1 MNDQERAIDQLV
13 DKALRDFPQEP
24 VPERLFIG
32 IMNQIESPILKPG
45 LRFSWIDF
53 FFSFLLAVIIG
64 FFLDLIQNVTRSPYW
79 SARIRVEILLAWQEL
94 KIFFMHNQTDLL
106 AGTISI
112 LTLFALLFVLAGIYR
127 RQTVL
132 ARSMLV

>member
-1 MNDQERAIDQLV
+1 MKDRERTIDQLI
-13 DKALRDFPQEP
+13 DKALLDFPQEP
-24 VPERLFIG
+24 VPERLFER
-32 IMNQIESPILKPG
+32 IMNQIESPVLKPG

-53 FFSFLLAVIIG
+53 SFSF
-64 FFLDLIQNVTRSPYW
+64 LIQNVTRSPYW

-94 KIFFMHNQTDLL
+94 KIFFLHNQSDLL

-112 LTLFALLFVLAGIYR
+112 LTLFALLFVLAGVYR

-132 ARSMLV
+132 AGSMLV